1 MCKFQRKHID
11 ISKYVDTEYSSE
23 NILLGEYKKR
33 LKSLRKLIKLLIN
46 GMLSLSYFKREIE
59 ILSNLEDLLNIKNN
73 EAVEL
78 NNLQIKK
85 SEDLVIKF

>member
-1 MCKFQRKHID
+1 M
-11 ISKYVDTEYSSE
+11 
-23 NILLGEYKKR
+23 G
-33 LKSLRKLIKLLIN
+33 
-46 GMLSLSYFKREIE
+46 YFKREIE

>member
-11 ISKYVDTEYSSE
+11 ISKYIDAEYSSE
-23 NILLGEYKKR
+23 SILLGDYKKR
-33 LKSLRKLIKLLIN
+33 LKSLRKLIKLLIH
-46 GMLSLSYFKREIE
+46 GRLSLGYFKREIE

-73 EAVEL
+73 EAAEL
-78 NNLQIKK
+78 NNLQINK